1 MKTHFVYH
9 HWLAG
14 YPVGTMCHS
23 HGLEAGGT
31 LTAESLHKVLG
42 DRREQFRP
50 DESTDSLTRIEC
62 LLTSLR
68 RAS

>member
-1 MKTHFVYH
+1 MQHFIPH
-9 HWLAG
+9 HWLSG
-14 YPVGTMCHS
+14 YRVGTMCQS
-23 HGLEAGGT
+23 YSAETGGT
-31 LTAESLHKVLG
+31 LTAASLHKVLG